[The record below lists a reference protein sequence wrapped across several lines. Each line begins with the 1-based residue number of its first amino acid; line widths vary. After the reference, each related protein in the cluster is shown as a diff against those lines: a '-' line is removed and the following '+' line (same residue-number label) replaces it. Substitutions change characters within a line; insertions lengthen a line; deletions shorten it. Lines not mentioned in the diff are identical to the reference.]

1 MMVAEGIGLTVL
13 PDYSVLGDPLERAGL
28 IVTRPLLGDTTII
41 TMTALH
47 RRQARVLPAVLQLLG
62 HLRERARLP
71 MPART
76 A

>member
-13 PDYSVLGDPLERAGL
+13 PDYSVLGDPLEQAGL
-28 IVTRPLLGDTTII
+28 IVTRPLAGDSTVV

-47 RRQARVLPAVLQLLG
+47 RRQARVLPAVLQILE
-62 HLRERARLP
+62 HLREKARQRL
-71 MPART
+71 PART